1 MYYCQL
7 LYPIIRQII
16 TLFAIVI
23 GSMFICY
30 NAVEDVPN
38 IYKCHNAMPITKMYK
53 KSYHL
58 AGQMIALKHIKF

>member
-16 TLFAIVI
+16 VLFVIVI

-30 NAVEDVPN
+30 ITIGDVPD
-38 IYKCHNAMPITKMYK
+38 IYKYRNAMPITKLYK
-53 KSYHL
+53 KDCQLLH
-58 AGQMIALKHIKF
+58 